1 MTDVVDPAGA
11 SRDDLQ
17 DALRRTAVALGRA
30 GIPFAL
36 VGGYAAWARGAPEPS
51 HDADF
56 AIAERD
62 VGRARAVLADAGLE
76 VVEPAED
83 WLFKA
88 YLRGALVDVIFRM
101 VGEPVT
107 PQMLARSDV
116 IEVLA
121 VRMPV
126 MDATDVLS
134 AKLRVLG
141 EHFCDFTRLL
151 PIARA
156 LREQVDWERLAAEV
170 RDYPFARAFL
180 FLLAELGVTRPH
192 V

>member
-1 MTDVVDPAGA
+1 MTDGVEPEGGP
-11 SRDDLQ
+11 RDDLQ
-17 DALRRTAVALGRA
+17 DGLRRTAVALGRA

-56 AIAERD
+56 AIAEAD
-62 VGRARAVLADAGLE
+62 VERAKAVIAAAGLE
-76 VVEPAED
+76 VRDPAED

-88 YLRGALVDVIFRM
+88 YRRGALVDVIFRM

-107 PQMLARSDV
+107 PAMLARSDV

-141 EHFCDFTRLL
+141 EHFCDYTRLL

-156 LREQVDWERLAAEV
+156 LREQVDWDRLAGEV
-170 RDYPFARAFL
+170 REHPYARAFL
-180 FLLAELGVTRPH
+180 FLLDELGVAAPRS
-192 V
+192 

>member
-1 MTDVVDPAGA
+1 
-11 SRDDLQ
+11 
-17 DALRRTAVALGRA
+17 
-30 GIPFAL
+30 
-36 VGGYAAWARGAPEPS
+36 
-51 HDADF
+51 
-56 AIAERD
+56 
-62 VGRARAVLADAGLE
+62 
-76 VVEPAED
+76 
-83 WLFKA
+83 
-88 YLRGALVDVIFRM
+88 M

-156 LREQVDWERLAAEV
+156 LREQVDWDRLATEV
-170 RDYPFARAFL
+170 RDFPFARAFL
-180 FLLAELGVTRPH
+180 FLLAELGVTRPR

>member
-1 MTDVVDPAGA
+1 MTDVVEPAGA

-62 VGRARAVLADAGLE
+62 VGRAKAVLADAGLE

-126 MDATDVLS
+126 MEATDVLS

-156 LREQVDWERLAAEV
+156 LREQVDWDRLAAEV
-170 RDYPFARAFL
+170 RDFPFARAFL
-180 FLLAELGVTRPH
+180 FLLAELGVTRPR